1 MAFKPRF
8 GPTRSNRRQKPSA
21 TGDKALVAPCEL
33 RGLHLQYWRL
43 LILPFF
49 SLDDSASVLRLAE
62 RSGQYHFRHIGT
74 CSSSFFFPP
83 PHLPYIMYPAMI
95 LLIAIYFHNTK
106 NIYTFAAKTV
116 REGLNRIS
124 ASQRFVKDDTIF
136 HFSPAIQRFTPVR
149 ASLLFATMHLSK
161 ILMHSNVNIWC
172 ILDSR
177 PRTRSSHAPLFII
190 CKEDT

>member
-1 MAFKPRF
+1 MAFETRF

-21 TGDKALVAPCEL
+21 TGDKALEPPCEL

-74 CSSSFFFPP
+74 CSSSFPPLP
-83 PHLPYIMYPAMI
+83 PHLPYIMYPALI
-95 LLIAIYFHNTK
+95 LLIEIYFRNTK
-106 NIYTFAAKTV
+106 YICTFTTKTV
-116 REGLNRIS
+116 RERLNRIS

-136 HFSPAIQRFTPVR
+136 HFSPATQRFTPVR
-149 ASLLFATMHLSK
+149 ASLLFATIHLSQA
-161 ILMHSNVNIWC
+161 LMHNNVNIGR
-172 ILDSR
+172 ILDGW
-177 PRTRSSHAPLFII
+177 PLTRSSHAPLFII